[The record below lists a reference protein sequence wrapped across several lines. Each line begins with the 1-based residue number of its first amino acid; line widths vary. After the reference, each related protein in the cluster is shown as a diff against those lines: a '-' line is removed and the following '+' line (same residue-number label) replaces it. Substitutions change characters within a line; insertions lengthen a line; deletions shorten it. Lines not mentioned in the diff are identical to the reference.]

1 LYYLAPKC
9 LYRGEYK
16 WMRPRV
22 LSPCRWWWLCKNCVL
37 FVSWIPDVVLNVLFY
52 SSKGRPRL
60 QSVGIRIS
68 LDRGIALA
76 YSRLPYRRGLESS
89 CYGVLW

>member
-1 LYYLAPKC
+1 
-9 LYRGEYK
+9 
-16 WMRPRV
+16 MRIMFYALCPLPNVV
-22 LSPCRWWWLCKNCVL
+22 LSVP
-37 FVSWIPDVVLNVLFY
+37 FY

-60 QSVGIRIS
+60 QGVGIRIS
-68 LDRGIALA
+68 LNRGIASA